1 MKKLISR
8 MRNTKEKY
16 LVFISVLIGLFGI
29 SLRNII
35 IFLFYFRCPPCRS
48 FTPKLIKFYETHAE
62 EKNFEIIFLSSDSD
76 EESFDEYYKDMPWLK
91 LNYDKQEKKDELEE
105 KFEVDG
111 IPTLILLD
119 GDSGDVI
126 STDARKQIQDKDKDG
141 DKFPWKSDE

>member
-1 MKKLISR
+1 
-8 MRNTKEKY
+8 
-16 LVFISVLIGLFGI
+16 LVWLEFFFEILF
-29 SLRNII
+29 
-35 IFLFYFRCPPCRS
+35 FVFYFRCPPCRS

-91 LNYDKQEKKDELEE
+91 LNYDQQDKKDELEE

-126 STDARKQIQDKDKDG
+126 CTDARKQIQDKDKDG
-141 DKFPWKSDE
+141 DKFPWKADK